1 MPIDTGAES
10 RFLWRITMARQ
21 TPLQFLDRLHL
32 VQKAVAAARGKD
44 RRHFDFTREVA
55 PGVRL
60 IVSELDGL
68 PIVFTLWSRVPDL
81 VEICG
86 DGAYPAAQGL
96 LAIDR
101 DQARELLAKGVLVDL
116 SHLRRSDSVPGLSY
130 ALFDRLSVAQV
141 HRVLHRVV
149 PALAPHSAAA

>member
-1 MPIDTGAES
+1 
-10 RFLWRITMARQ
+10 MARQ
-21 TPLQFLDRLHL
+21 SPLQFLDKLHH
-32 VQKAVAAARGKD
+32 VQKAVLTARGKD

-60 IVSELDGL
+60 VISELDGL
-68 PIVFTLWSRVPDL
+68 PIVFTLWSRVPDI

-86 DGAYPAAQGL
+86 DGAFPAAQGL

-101 DQARELLAKGVLVDL
+101 EQAHEVLSRGVLIDL
-116 SHLRRSDSVPGLSY
+116 SQLRRSDSVPGLSY
-130 ALFDRLSVAQV
+130 TLFDRISATQI